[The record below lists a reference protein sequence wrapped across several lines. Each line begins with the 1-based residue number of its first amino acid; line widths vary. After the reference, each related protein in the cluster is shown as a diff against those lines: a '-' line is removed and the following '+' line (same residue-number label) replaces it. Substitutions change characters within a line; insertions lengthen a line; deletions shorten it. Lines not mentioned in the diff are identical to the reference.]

1 MRNHKPLLSIVF
13 PVYQNEKNLP
23 HLLDEI
29 LLFIPEIK
37 GYQLEFIFVDD
48 GSTDDSFNE
57 MKNIKSKLGSKVK
70 IIQLNNN
77 YGQLSAIKCGWKFAS
92 GDFIGVISS
101 DQQDPI
107 ILFKKMIR
115 LLDENIEI
123 VLATRRIRDDGWLI
137 NLFSRIHYFLIK
149 KFIINN
155 YPPGG
160 CDVYLFSN
168 NVKKYLLNKD
178 ERGNHG
184 VASLINSGYDFKM
197 VSYERMKRKH
207 GKNQTKIFK
216 RITILIDTIVSNS
229 YLPLRLI
236 SFFGLSLGIFGIFFG
251 LFVIII
257 RLKDL
262 SNTAYMGWASIISL
276 LSVFS
281 GMILFSLGIIGEY
294 FWRMMENIKKPMTY
308 AIKQKKID

>member
-1 MRNHKPLLSIVF
+1 
-13 PVYQNEKNLP
+13 
-23 HLLDEI
+23 
-29 LLFIPEIK
+29 
-37 GYQLEFIFVDD
+37 
-48 GSTDDSFNE
+48 
-57 MKNIKSKLGSKVK
+57 
-70 IIQLNNN
+70 
-77 YGQLSAIKCGWKFAS
+77 
-92 GDFIGVISS
+92 
-101 DQQDPI
+101 
-107 ILFKKMIR
+107 
-115 LLDENIEI
+115 
-123 VLATRRIRDDGWLI
+123 
-137 NLFSRIHYFLIK
+137 
-149 KFIINN
+149 
-155 YPPGG
+155 
-160 CDVYLFSN
+160 
-168 NVKKYLLNKD
+168 
-178 ERGNHG
+178 
-184 VASLINSGYDFKM
+184 M

-236 SFFGLSLGIFGIFFG
+236 SFIGLLLGIFGIFFG

-308 AIKQKKID
+308 AIKQKKIN